1 MPELEHP
8 LLLLV
13 LHSSH
18 HVLFFSCLLLLLFSI
33 VELREKWSIPSIPI
47 FVNIFLTK
55 YPSILLAAWSLPK
68 HLNLWPLL
76 RLCWCG
82 ARGSLAPGLDPGLLL
97 SVSLLLTILTLPVPS
112 PHHPRPAFGNTLG
125 WLIGRWHFRAR
136 FYGHRTLFL
145 LVSSVRL
152 PSKKMMLTGVSLWS
166 VPVVNTKKSV
176 PPVLFFLLF
185 ACLFF
190 FSVNLSQMELC
201 LFFKK
206 YNSTSCNSIYHLK
219 DQPRNNMPCFKRR
232 ERIIWVMIVYITVT
246 YWKVL
251 SHNN

>member
-1 MPELEHP
+1 MPEPEHP

-47 FVNIFLTK
+47 FVNVFLKK

-76 RLCWCG
+76 RLRWHG

-97 SVSLLLTILTLPVPS
+97 GVSLLLTILSLPVPS
-112 PHHPRPAFGNTLG
+112 PHHPRPAVGNTLG
-125 WLIGRWHFRAR
+125 WLIGRWHFTAR
-136 FYGHRTLFL
+136 FYLHRTVSASQLCETSIKEDDAHWCVFVVCPSSKHQKICSSCSVFFIVCL
-145 LVSSVRL
+145 LV
-152 PSKKMMLTGVSLWS
+152 
-166 VPVVNTKKSV
+166 
-176 PPVLFFLLF
+176 
-185 ACLFF
+185 F

-201 LFFKK
+201 LFF
-206 YNSTSCNSIYHLK
+206 
-219 DQPRNNMPCFKRR
+219 
-232 ERIIWVMIVYITVT
+232 
-246 YWKVL
+246 
-251 SHNN
+251 